1 MKLYSFWR
9 SLAAYRV
16 RIALKLKG
24 QEFDTITT
32 DLLSGD
38 QFSQEFMALNPQSM
52 VPALVLDSDNIL
64 TQSMAILEYLEE
76 LFPSPSLLPEEPI
89 ERAKVRSLCM
99 IAVADIHPLVV
110 PRVRSYIMKEFGL
123 PKKDLEAWI
132 SNWTKIG
139 LNAIEVQLSKYG
151 DGGRYSFGDTVT
163 LADLCIVPQVG
174 AAKMFNIPLEKYPT
188 ATKVFNSCMELPE
201 FFESRPQVQPDFP
214 DDV

>member
-52 VPALVLDSDNIL
+52 VPALVLDDDNIL

-110 PRVRSYIMKEFGL
+110 PRVRNYIIKEFGL
-123 PKKDLEAWI
+123 REEDLEVWI
-132 SNWTKIG
+132 FNWTKIG
-139 LNAIEVQLSKYG
+139 LNAIEVQLSKHG

-174 AAKMFNIPLEKYPT
+174 AAKMFNIPLEDYPT
-188 ATKVFNSCMELPE
+188 TTRVFNSCMELPE
-201 FFESRPQVQPDFP
+201 FFESRPQVQPDYP
-214 DDV
+214 DNI

>member
-110 PRVRSYIMKEFGL
+110 PRVRGYIMKEFCL
-123 PKKDLEAWI
+123 PEKDLESWI

-139 LNAIEVQLSKYG
+139 LGAIEVQILS
-151 DGGRYSFGDTVT
+151 
-163 LADLCIVPQVG
+163 LIH
-174 AAKMFNIPLEKYPT
+174 I
-188 ATKVFNSCMELPE
+188 
-201 FFESRPQVQPDFP
+201 
-214 DDV
+214 

>member
-52 VPALVLDSDNIL
+52 VPTLVLDSDNIL

-76 LFPSPSLLPEEPI
+76 LFPSPSLLPEKSI
-89 ERAKVRSLCM
+89 ERARVRSLCM

-123 PKKDLEAWI
+123 PEKDLEAWI

-174 AAKMFNIPLEKYPT
+174 AAKMFNSPLEKYPT